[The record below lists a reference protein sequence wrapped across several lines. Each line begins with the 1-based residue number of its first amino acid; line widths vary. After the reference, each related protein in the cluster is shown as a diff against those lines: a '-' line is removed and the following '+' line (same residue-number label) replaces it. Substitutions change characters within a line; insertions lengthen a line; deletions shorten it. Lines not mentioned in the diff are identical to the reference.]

1 VHGLRCR
8 TVRIEASWC
17 WIAGSGEPNNIGFL
31 PSRPFHFPL
40 VLGDS
45 REDMQ
50 RIGHLPKRGL
60 LTYGLD
66 TPEIFRQAAEYGS
79 VNVG

>member
-1 VHGLRCR
+1 
-8 TVRIEASWC
+8 
-17 WIAGSGEPNNIGFL
+17 
-31 PSRPFHFPL
+31 
-40 VLGDS
+40 VLGDG